1 MAGVGLRLLICSAAS
16 GSRWV
21 SSRGTVNCIFL
32 GLPVSMVAL
41 SIREDERRKRRM
53 KEKENPY
60 ERRMAK
66 SSVKVAEKENKCVPA
81 E

>member
-16 GSRWV
+16 GSKWV

-41 SIREDERRKRRM
+41 SVREENGRKKGMIEKGESVRN
-53 KEKENPY
+53 KEDKEL
-60 ERRMAK
+60 K
-66 SSVKVAEKENKCVPA
+66 NK
-81 E
+81 